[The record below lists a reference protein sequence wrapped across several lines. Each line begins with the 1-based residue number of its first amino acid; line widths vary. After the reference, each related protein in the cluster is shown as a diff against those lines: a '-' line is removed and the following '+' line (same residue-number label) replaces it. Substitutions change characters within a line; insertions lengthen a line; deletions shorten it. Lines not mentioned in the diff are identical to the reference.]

1 MEEVKIVVVG
11 GIVVT
16 LGGQV
21 VRKRGATSEWVGQES
36 GEGVVEGGGKW
47 EVGESVSD

>member
-16 LGGQV
+16 QV